1 MLNKMKRNMV
11 ILSILIGLVPDI
23 RDRGLTMNNY
33 IIPIVVVLLVFVVV
47 IFVYRKKHHTEISR
61 LDQKRLDIQNKPVL
75 EELSKVKSLNMSGQ
89 AEEMF
94 ERWRNKWSELIDVE
108 LPKIDENLMQVE
120 DFVDKFQ
127 FKKATALEKDIELI
141 IDSCDMELVGILAEL
156 NALMESEQQSRVE
169 IEKLQLDYRTAR
181 KTLLAHQYSFGAAG
195 VALEKELEIFP
206 SQFEEYNRLII
217 EGNYLQAQQIVEEL
231 EQKGERIFSLI
242 SEIPNLLTEI
252 QHKIPSDIK
261 DIRIGH
267 QEMESQSFFLLHL
280 EIPEKL
286 EALEAK
292 LPIFKDEVINLQT
305 ENIKEQMANIKSEI
319 DSCYDA
325 LENEAHAKRFVDTS
339 FIEVGQQ
346 LAEVSDFVDDLQDES
361 DTVQKSY
368 HLTESEIAV
377 PVQARSEIG
386 SYRQRYELLA
396 IEVKEQQSA
405 YSSLREELEDLHKL
419 IAALRISSESYFKKL
434 VNLRVHEN
442 DGRDQLVQLEKR
454 YHQLERRVQKA
465 NIPGIPEEIDAR
477 CAEIE
482 NQLNVV
488 KKELNQIPINVGTIS
503 SGLNKADSLIIEA
516 EQVISEM
523 FENVQLIELLIQ
535 YGNRYR
541 TVKPGMD
548 ERLVEAEEAFRNL
561 RFNKALEIVATAVDA
576 AEPGA
581 LKKMEEIARDK
592 VIR

>member
-11 ILSILIGLVPDI
+11 ILSIIIGLVPDI
-23 RDRGLTMNNY
+23 RDRGLTMNY

-108 LPKIDENLMQVE
+108 LPKIDEHIMQVE

-127 FKKATALEKDIELI
+127 FKKATALEKDIERI
-141 IDSCDMELVGILAEL
+141 IDSCDEELTGILSEL
-156 NALMESEQQSRVE
+156 NELMESEQQSRVE

-195 VALEKELEIFP
+195 VPLEKELEVFP
-206 SQFEEYNRLII
+206 EKFEEYTRLTI
-217 EGNYLQAQQIVEEL
+217 EGNYLQAKKIVEEL
-231 EQKGERIFSLI
+231 DEKGERIFQLI
-242 SEIPNLLTEI
+242 SEIPSLLTEI

-261 DIRIGH
+261 DIRNGH
-267 QEMESQSFFLLHL
+267 REMELQSFFLLHL

-286 EALEAK
+286 EAIEAK
-292 LPIFKDEVINLQT
+292 LPIFKEQVIQLET
-305 ENIKEQMANIKSEI
+305 ENIKEQMAEIKSEI
-319 DSCYDA
+319 DTFYDA

-339 FIEVGQQ
+339 FDEVGQR

-368 HLTESEIAV
+368 HLSESEVAV
-377 PVQARSEIG
+377 PIQARAAISN
-386 SYRQRYELLA
+386 YKQRYGLLA
-396 IEVKEQQSA
+396 IEVQEKQSA
-405 YSSLREELEDLHKL
+405 YSSLREELEELHKL
-419 IAALRISSESYFKKL
+419 IEEQQVAAEEYFKKL

-442 DGRDQLVQLEKR
+442 DGRDQLEQLER
-454 YHQLERRVQKA
+454 RLHQLERKIQKA

-482 NQLNVV
+482 KQLNFI
-488 KKELNQIPINVGTIS
+488 KKELNHIPINVGVIAT
-503 SGLNKADSLIIEA
+503 GVNKADALITEA
-516 EQVISEM
+516 EQVVVEM
-523 FENVQLIELLIQ
+523 VENVQLIELLIQ

-548 ERLVEAEEAFRNL
+548 ERLMEAEEAFRNL
-561 RFNKALEIVATAVDA
+561 RFNKALEVVATAVDA

-592 VIR
+592 VVR